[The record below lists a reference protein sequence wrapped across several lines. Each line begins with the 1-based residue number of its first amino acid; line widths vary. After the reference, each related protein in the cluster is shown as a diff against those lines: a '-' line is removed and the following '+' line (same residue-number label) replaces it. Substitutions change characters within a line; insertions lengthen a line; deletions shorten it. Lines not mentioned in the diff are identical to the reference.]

1 MTATYKKSS
10 NLKLHWFSNV
20 FEDNLSNGMF
30 HNSHSQILQKLLYC
44 VFVNVEL
51 VWKVARYTSAAPI
64 YFTEVDNYVDGG
76 ILANNPSSG
85 GLAAIQSYYRAKKQK
100 LPISL
105 VVSIGTGIFDDVDI
119 GNIDATEYLYFG
131 KHWFR
136 VVTGLTERIKSLS
149 TLLSNA
155 VSFSQ

>member
-1 MTATYKKSS
+1 MS
-10 NLKLHWFSNV
+10 L
-20 FEDNLSNGMF
+20 
-30 HNSHSQILQKLLYC
+30 
-44 VFVNVEL
+44 NVEL
-51 VWKVARYTSAAPI
+51 VRKVARYTSAAPI
-64 YFTEVDNYVDGG
+64 YFPEVDNYVDGG
-76 ILANNPSSG
+76 ILANNPSSF

-131 KHWFR
+131 KHLLLAFS
-136 VVTGLTERIKSLS
+136 GLPERIKSLT

-155 VSFSQ
+155 VSYLYSVVIS